1 MPPVRRLMILA
12 LCGALLASAAGTARA
27 AVPRGFV
34 GMLSDELLDSS
45 AGHRHAT
52 LRKQAAAGVAT
63 LRQTFDW
70 ARIERQPGRYD
81 FRVYDRLAVDAAAR
95 GITLLP
101 LLFNPPRFYSSRP
114 RRHARRGVYP
124 PRRFSDMG
132 RFAAALARRYGPGGT
147 LWAQHPSLAGRA
159 VKAWQ
164 IWNEPNLRVY
174 WASGVSPRAYVRLL
188 RVVGGAIK
196 SVDPQAEIVTSGL
209 PNSNLA
215 GSMPFTPFV
224 KRMYA

>member
-1 MPPVRRLMILA
+1 MPPVRRLTMFA
-12 LCGALLASAAGTARA
+12 LCAALLACTAGTSRA
-27 AVPRGFV
+27 AVPDGFV
-34 GMLSDELLDSS
+34 GILSDELLDSS
-45 AGHRHAT
+45 AAHRQAS
-52 LRKQAAAGVAT
+52 LAKQSAAGVTT

-95 GITLLP
+95 RITLLP

-147 LWAQHPSLAGRA
+147 LWAQHPELAGRA
-159 VKAWQ
+159 GQAGADLEGA
-164 IWNEPNLRVY
+164 EP
-174 WASGVSPRAYVRLL
+174 
-188 RVVGGAIK
+188 
-196 SVDPQAEIVTSGL
+196 
-209 PNSNLA
+209 
-215 GSMPFTPFV
+215 
-224 KRMYA
+224 